1 MRSLPSP
8 VYKRGNGK
16 SFQMSQY
23 PIHDRE
29 QGLAPPA
36 RFLQKRATGAPKNL
50 YRQARTAHQLICAM
64 AVVGLVGVG
73 LLVAG

>member
-29 QGLAPPA
+29 QGLAPMRGSSKNVPLG
-36 RFLQKRATGAPKNL
+36 LQKTCIDRLGRRINL
-50 YRQARTAHQLICAM
+50 FVPWLSSD
-64 AVVGLVGVG
+64 
-73 LLVAG
+73 